1 MNVILVSK
9 SNESTLRRAALNYLA
24 RREYSFFELKQK
36 LYIKFPLFEVNSIH
50 DVVGALRAENL
61 QSDERFVE
69 SYSRY
74 RKSRG
79 FGYKHI
85 QYSLCRKKIEQCDI
99 DRQLVPDDPEWI
111 EIAVNVIRKKRS
123 GRESDH
129 IDIFERLKITR
140 FMKGRGFMPYQI
152 QKALDLSNRVD

>member
-1 MNVILVSK
+1 MVSK
-9 SNESTLRRAALNYLA
+9 SNESILRRAALNYLA

-36 LYIKFPLFEVNSIH
+36 LHIKFLIFKVNSIH
-50 DVVGALRAENL
+50 DVVCALRAENL

-74 RKSRG
+74 RKCRG

-85 QYSLCRKKIEQCDI
+85 KHSLCRKKIEQCEI
-99 DRQLVPDDPEWI
+99 DKQMAPDDPEWV

-123 GRESDH
+123 GRESSH
-129 IDIFERLKITR
+129 IDISERSKIAR
-140 FMKGRGFMPYQI
+140 FMEGRGFMPYQI
-152 QKALDLSNRVD
+152 QKAIDLSNRAD

>member
-1 MNVILVSK
+1 MVLQ
-9 SNESTLRRAALNYLA
+9 SNESTLRRAALDYLA
-24 RREYSFFELKQK
+24 RREYSFYELKQK
-36 LYIKFPLFEVNSIH
+36 LYTKFPTFEVELIH

-85 QYSLCRKKIEQCDI
+85 RRSLCQKKIEHHKI
-99 DRQLVPDDPEWI
+99 DQYLVVDDPEWV
-111 EIAVNVIRKKRS
+111 EIAVKVVKKKSSERKY
-123 GRESDH
+123 DN
-129 IDIFERLKITR
+129 IDIFERSKITR
-140 FMKGRGFMPYQI
+140 FMEGRGFMPRQI
-152 QKALDLSNRVD
+152 QTAIDLSNKVDLE

>member
-1 MNVILVSK
+1 MVSK
-9 SNESTLRRAALNYLA
+9 SNESTLRRAALDYLA
-24 RREYSFFELKQK
+24 RREYSFYELKQK
-36 LYIKFPLFEVNSIH
+36 LYTKFPTFEVELIH

-85 QYSLCRKKIEQCDI
+85 RHSLCQKKIEHHKI
-99 DRQLVPDDPEWI
+99 DHHLIADDPEWV
-111 EIAVNVIRKKRS
+111 EIAVKVVKKKSS
-123 GRESDH
+123 GRKYDN
-129 IDIFERLKITR
+129 IDIFERSKITR
-140 FMKGRGFMPYQI
+140 FMEGRGFMPRQI
-152 QKALDLSNRVD
+152 QKAIDLSNNVDLE

>member
-1 MNVILVSK
+1 MVSK
-9 SNESTLRRAALNYLA
+9 SSESTLRRAALDYLA
-24 RREYSFFELKQK
+24 RREYSFYELKQK
-36 LYIKFPLFEVNSIH
+36 LYTKFPTFEVELIH

-85 QYSLCRKKIEQCDI
+85 RHSLCQKKIEHHKI
-99 DRQLVPDDPEWI
+99 DQHLVADDPEWV
-111 EIAVNVIRKKRS
+111 EIAVKVVKKKRS
-123 GRESDH
+123 GRKYDN
-129 IDIFERLKITR
+129 IDIFERSKITR
-140 FMKGRGFMPYQI
+140 FMEGRGFMPRQI
-152 QKALDLSNRVD
+152 QKAIDLSNNMDLE